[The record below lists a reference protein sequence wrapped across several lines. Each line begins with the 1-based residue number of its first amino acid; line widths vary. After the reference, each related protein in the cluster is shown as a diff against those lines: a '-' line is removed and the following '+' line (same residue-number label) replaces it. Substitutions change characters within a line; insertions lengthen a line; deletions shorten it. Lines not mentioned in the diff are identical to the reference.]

1 MQCGPLI
8 IRCRFAEMDFRKI
21 ETVYFLGIGGIGMSA
36 LARYFK
42 SQGKFVMGYDRTST
56 ALTTELQMEGIDV
69 HFDDNTM
76 EIPHIVRLGD
86 KEKILVV
93 YTPAMPKD
101 SSELNWLNDNGYTIL
116 KRSQVLGL
124 ITEHTKTI
132 GIAGTHG
139 KTTTSSLVAHILTDS
154 GIGCNAFLGGIASN
168 YNTNL
173 LLSPTSEWTVVEA
186 DEYDRSFLTLSPTIS
201 AITSMDADHLDIYG
215 SLEYMHESFNLF
227 ARKLSAD
234 GTLYYKSGLPVITDG
249 VSFSC
254 KEYSIEKNTDFK
266 GENIRI
272 ENSSYYFDLVINEKV
287 ELGKHNSELKNME
300 LGLPGRHNVENAVV
314 ACAIALQVGVTPTQL
329 RKALANFKG
338 VRRRFEYRIKT
349 DDLVLIDDYAHHPE
363 ELRACISSVRELYP
377 DEKITGVFQPHLFS
391 RTRDFADEFC
401 RSLELLD
408 EIILLPI
415 YPAREQPRPGI
426 DSQMLLDNISK
437 TSKILVEKSELLAEL
452 KRNRRQIIVMLG
464 AGDIDALVPQVAAA
478 YSQP

>member
-1 MQCGPLI
+1 
-8 IRCRFAEMDFRKI
+8 MDFRKI
-21 ETVYFLGIGGIGMSA
+21 ETIYFLGIGGIGMSA

-42 SQGKFVMGYDRTST
+42 SQGKYVMGYDRTST
-56 ALTTELQMEGIDV
+56 PLTTELQMEGIDV
-69 HFDDNTM
+69 HFDDNTL

-101 SSELNWLNDNGYTIL
+101 SPELNWLNDNGYTIL

-132 GIAGTHG
+132 AIAGTHG
-139 KTTTSSLVAHILTDS
+139 KTTTSSLVAHILTNS
-154 GIGCNAFLGGIASN
+154 GLGCNAFLGGIASN

-173 LLSPTSEWTVVEA
+173 LLDKNAQWTVVEA

-215 SLEYMHESFNLF
+215 SLAYMHESFNLF
-227 ARKLSAD
+227 AQRLGEK
-234 GTLYYKSGLPVITDG
+234 GTLYYKSTLPVITNG

-254 KEYSIEKNTDFK
+254 KEYSIEKNAEFAGQNIHIQK
-266 GENIRI
+266 GA
-272 ENSSYYFDLVINEKV
+272 YYFDLVINENN
-287 ELGKHNSELKNME
+287 ELSKHNSELKNME

-314 ACAIALQVGVTPTQL
+314 ACAIALQVGVTPAQL

-338 VRRRFEYRIKT
+338 VKRRFEYRIKT
-349 DDLVLIDDYAHHPE
+349 ENIVLIDDYAHHPE

-377 DEKITGVFQPHLFS
+377 EGKITGVFQPHLFS
-391 RTRDFADEFC
+391 RTRDFANEFC

-415 YPAREQPRPGI
+415 YPAREQPMPGI
-426 DSQMLLDNISK
+426 DSQMLLDKISK
-437 TSKILVEKSELLAEL
+437 SSKNLVEKSELLAEL
-452 KRNRRQIIVMLG
+452 KRNEREVIVLLG
-464 AGDIDALVPQVAAA
+464 AGDIDALVPQVVAA
-478 YSQP
+478 YS

>member
-1 MQCGPLI
+1 
-8 IRCRFAEMDFRKI
+8 MDFRNI

-69 HFDDNTM
+69 HFDDNSM

-86 KEKILVV
+86 KSKILVV
-93 YTPAMPKD
+93 YTPAIPKD
-101 SSELNWLNDNGYTIL
+101 SRELNWLNDNDYTIM

-132 GIAGTHG
+132 AIAGTHG

-154 GIGCNAFLGGIASN
+154 GIGCNAFLGGITSN
-168 YNTNL
+168 YNSNL
-173 LLSPTSEWTVVEA
+173 LLSPTSDWTVVEA

-215 SLEYMHESFNLF
+215 SLDYMHESFNLF
-227 ARKLSAD
+227 ARKLSSS
-234 GTLYYKSGLPVITDG
+234 GTLYFKKDLPVKTEDLA
-249 VSFSC
+249 FEWH
-254 KEYSIEKNTDFK
+254 EYALEEDAEFK
-266 GENIRI
+266 AENIHI
-272 ENSSYYFDLVINEKV
+272 KNGNYYFDLVIAENNE
-287 ELGKHNSELKNME
+287 LNKHNSELKDLE

-329 RKALANFKG
+329 RQALANFRG
-338 VRRRFEYRIKT
+338 VKRRFEYRLKRS
-349 DDLVLIDDYAHHPE
+349 DLIIIDDYAHHPE
-363 ELRACISSVRELYP
+363 ELRACISSVKELYP
-377 DEKITGVFQPHLFS
+377 ESRITGVFQPHLFS
-391 RTRDFADEFC
+391 RTRDFADEFAV
-401 RSLELLD
+401 SLGLLD

-415 YPAREQPRPGI
+415 YPAREQPMPGI
-426 DSQMLLDNISK
+426 DSQMLLDKISK
-437 TSKILVEKSELLAEL
+437 SSKILVEKSELLAEL
-452 KRNRRQIIVMLG
+452 KRNEREVIVLLG

-478 YSQP
+478 YS